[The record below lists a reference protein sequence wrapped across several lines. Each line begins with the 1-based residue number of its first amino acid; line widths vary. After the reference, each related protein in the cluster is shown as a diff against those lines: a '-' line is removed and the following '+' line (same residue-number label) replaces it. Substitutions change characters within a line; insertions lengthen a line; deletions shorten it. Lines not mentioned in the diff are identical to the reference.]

1 MTLTDYTN
9 SNATIKLLKSADVKV
24 FPCAYRG
31 NKTNNKTFDPE
42 ARSSTEYNFV
52 NARPKLGKS
61 RESYVI
67 SFDAA
72 TKTLKAVIGGY
83 YFELYNADSTDFFDT
98 DGTPR
103 LLAIKLRTV
112 DMTTAATVPED
123 PSRKTEILDSWIT
136 DADQYLDVASGA
148 SYVFAGL
155 CLVSQNDVSK
165 ITASYTLQPFSTAA
179 GALNWNAMPI
189 DMALATDKG
198 AYALRMLGATIAD
211 VSYSSRAIGD
221 YSLGIG
227 KGTTANGENSVSS
240 GETTT
245 TTKSGKNS
253 FVGGYYSQ
261 TDAEN
266 SFAFG
271 EYLKAEAKNQAVF
284 GRYNLADTAALFLV
298 GNGTSENDRS
308 NLLALKADSFDV
320 NTALNVKGA
329 IKASGASDN
338 TLTLGSA
345 TAGEYGAI
353 TVYGEKGKAVFSAS
367 KTGDVDIA
375 GKTHIAGALTADDI
389 FTAPNI
395 SANKTGVA
403 ATLDFKI
410 QTASKDPIA
419 EFSAD
424 GIDFAKALSAKA
436 GISTKSV
443 DATGSITS
451 AAGFSVAKDGV
462 TSFEANEAGIKTT
475 KDISADGDI
484 TAKGKLTANG
494 SVTLTNKSGAAYPAV
509 AVFSATEAGA
519 TLSKDGTAKI
529 KALTIEAE
537 AASIKGNL
545 DANGEFGAH
554 NGDFSVTEA
563 NGTYSKLK
571 ITTED
576 KVIAPNGYYFGA
588 DETAASIV
596 YDNTTGIFTINE
608 AKTVKLS
615 NAELIG
621 VSKFTMSKGCSIDE
635 TGAAT
640 FNKVTVDTDLTATG
654 AIKAKTLTA
663 GESITGQSLILS
675 KDSKTFVSASNTGM
689 TINENSLTINAADG
703 TTALLNI
710 STTDLIASKAVVLKD
725 SLSVK
730 SMITALSGLSV
741 SNATGTTVI
750 TLNTTGTVT
759 AQSFTATSDI
769 RKKTNVRD
777 YVCDKSILDLP
788 IKEFEYISDETHAK
802 HIGCIAQD
810 LIKIC
815 PEIVHEDENGYLSI
829 EESKLVYLLLQ
840 EVKSLKQEVS
850 ALKGA

>member
-1 MTLTDYTN
+1 MTLTDYN
-9 SNATIKLLKSADVKV
+9 YSNAMIKLLSSADVKV

-83 YFELYNADSTDFFDT
+83 YFELYNAESADFFDT
-98 DGTPR
+98 DGSTPR

-123 PSRKTEILDSWIT
+123 PNRKTEILDSWIT

-148 SYVFAGL
+148 SSSYVFAGL

-211 VSYSSRAIGD
+211 ISYGSRANGD

-240 GETTT
+240 GETTVAN
-245 TTKSGKNS
+245 GKNS

-261 TDAEN
+261 TDTEN

-375 GKTHIAGALTADDI
+375 GKTHIADALTTDGA
-389 FTAPNI
+389 FAAPNI
-395 SANKTGVA
+395 GADETGVTT
-403 ATLDFKI
+403 TLDFKI

-419 EFSAD
+419 EFSTD

-451 AAGFSVAKDGV
+451 ATGFSVVKDGV

-494 SVTLTNKSGAAYPAV
+494 SATLTNKSGAAYPAV
-509 AVFSATEAGA
+509 AIFSATEAGA

-537 AASIKGNL
+537 TASIKGNL
-545 DANGEFGAH
+545 NADGEFGAH
-554 NGDFSVTEA
+554 NGDFSVTSA

-571 ITTED
+571 ITTDD
-576 KVIAPNGYYFGA
+576 KVIAPNGYYFGSDDA
-588 DETAASIV
+588 AASIV
-596 YDNTTGIFTINE
+596 YDKTNNVFAINK
-608 AKTVKLS
+608 AVKLS
-615 NAELIG
+615 NAELTG

-640 FNKVTVDTDLTATG
+640 FNKVTVDTGLTATG

-663 GESITGQSLILS
+663 GESITGQNLILS

-689 TINENSLTINAADG
+689 TINENSLSINAADG
-703 TTALLNI
+703 TTALLSL
-710 STTDLIASKAVVLKD
+710 STTGLAISKAVELKD

-730 SMITALSGLSV
+730 GMITALSGLSV

-750 TLNTTGTVT
+750 TLNTSGTVT

>member
-165 ITASYTLQPFSTAA
+165 IMASHTLQPFSTAA

-245 TTKSGKNS
+245 TTKNGKNS

-284 GRYNLADTAALFLV
+284 GRYNIADTAALFLV

-308 NLLALKADSFDV
+308 NLLALKADGFDV
-320 NTALNVKGA
+320 NTVLNVKGA

-353 TVYGEKGKAVFSAS
+353 TVYGEEGKAVFSAS

-375 GKTHIAGALTADDI
+375 GKTHIAGALTTDDV

-395 SANKTGVA
+395 NADKTSVTT
-403 ATLDFKI
+403 TLDFKI

-424 GIDFAKALSAKA
+424 GIDFAKALKAEA
-436 GISTKSV
+436 GISAKSV

-451 AAGFSVAKDGV
+451 VTGFSVVKDGV
-462 TSFEANEAGIKTT
+462 TSFEANETGIKTT

-494 SVTLTNKSGAAYPAV
+494 SVTLTNKSDAAYPAV

-596 YDNTTGIFTINE
+596 YDKTNNVFAINK
-608 AKTVKLS
+608 AVKLS
-615 NAELIG
+615 NAELTG

-640 FNKVTVDTDLTATG
+640 FNKVTVDTGLTATG

-689 TINENSLTINAADG
+689 TINENSLSINAADG
-703 TTALLNI
+703 TTALLSL
-710 STTDLIASKAVVLKD
+710 STTGLAISKAVELKD

-730 SMITALSGLSV
+730 GMITALSGLSV

-750 TLNTTGTVT
+750 TLNTSGTVT

-777 YVCDKSILDLP
+777 YACDKSILDLP
-788 IKEFEYISDETHAK
+788 VKEFEYISDETHTK

>member
-1 MTLTDYTN
+1 MTLTDHTY
-9 SNATIKLLKSADVKV
+9 SNATIKLLSSADVKV

-83 YFELYNADSTDFFDT
+83 YFELYNADSADFFDA

-123 PSRKTEILDSWIT
+123 PNRKTEMLASWID
-136 DADQYLDVASGA
+136 DADQYLDVALGA

-155 CLVSQNDVSK
+155 CLVSQNDVDK

-221 YSLGIG
+221 YSFGIG
-227 KGTTANGENSVSS
+227 KGTTANGENSASS
-240 GETTT
+240 GETTIAN
-245 TTKSGKNS
+245 GKNS

-284 GRYNLADTAALFLV
+284 GRYNLIDAAALFLV

-308 NLLALKADSFDV
+308 NLLALKADGFDV

-375 GKTHIAGALTADDI
+375 GKTHITGALTADGT
-389 FTAPNI
+389 FAAPNI
-395 SANKTGVA
+395 GADETGVT

-424 GIDFAKALSAKA
+424 GIDFAKALKAEA
-436 GISTKSV
+436 GISAKSV

-462 TSFEANEAGIKTT
+462 TSFEADEAGIKTT

-484 TAKGKLTANG
+484 AAKGKLTANG
-494 SVTLTNKSGAAYPAV
+494 SATLTNKSGAAYPAV

-519 TLSKDGTAKI
+519 TLSKDGTTKI

-545 DANGEFGAH
+545 DADGEFGAH
-554 NGDFSVTEA
+554 NSDFSVTR

-571 ITTED
+571 ITTDD
-576 KVIAPNGYYFGA
+576 KVIAPNGYYFGSDDA
-588 DETAASIV
+588 AASIV
-596 YDNTTGIFTINE
+596 YDKTNNVFAINK
-608 AKTVKLS
+608 AVKLS
-615 NAELIG
+615 NAELTG

-640 FNKVTVDTDLTATG
+640 FNKVTVDTGLTATG

-689 TINENSLTINAADG
+689 TINENSLSINAADG
-703 TTALLNI
+703 TTALLSL
-710 STTDLIASKAVVLKD
+710 STTGLAISKAVELKD

-730 SMITALSGLSV
+730 GMITALSGLSV

-750 TLNTTGTVT
+750 TLNTSGTVT

-777 YVCDKSILDLP
+777 YACDKSILDLP
-788 IKEFEYISDETHAK
+788 VKEFEYISDETHTK